1 MNPARRSH
9 DAGGN
14 VASLSSRVPGL
25 LISLAQATK
34 RVPLDGNPRVHLDV
48 FRGDFEIVSGPGQAL
63 YVAFGV
69 NRLPIRI
76 GYSVFNRDRL
86 VTQHAAKGTCRGLHG
101 W

>member
-1 MNPARRSH
+1 MSGAAGNLRRR
-9 DAGGN
+9 GGDE
-14 VASLSSRVPGL
+14 R
-25 LISLAQATK
+25 K
-34 RVPLDGNPRVHLDV
+34 RGGNPRVHLDV

-86 VTQHAAKGTCRGLHG
+86 VTQHAINGTCRGLHR
-101 W
+101 